1 MQEDFMQIGLT
12 VRPRVSVRLS
22 LLPAWG
28 GSFAIPAPAP
38 QLHDLSAS
46 PLTTIQN
53 F

>member
-1 MQEDFMQIGLT
+1 MQDRLIE
-12 VRPRVSVRLS
+12 RPRVSVRLF

-28 GSFAIPAPAP
+28 CGSLAILDPAP
-38 QLHDLSAS
+38 QPHDLSAS